1 MALAGTQQCAR
12 ITPRAS
18 PASGFTFNVLKSG
31 KSGFAQTVSVYNL
44 PMTFYL
50 PLPRQVQ
57 YLSASA
63 YAPIL
68 QQTLPPLT
76 HNP

>member
-1 MALAGTQQCAR
+1 MALTGTQQCAR

-18 PASGFTFNVLKSG
+18 PASEFTFNVLKSG
-31 KSGFAQTVSVYNL
+31 KSGFVQIASIYNL

-57 YLSASA
+57 CLSAST

-76 HNP
+76 HDP